1 MEDKIKPTKA
11 VKFCLSFNNLNA
23 IKNKN
28 KKSMGQQDSTDK
40 ESPKIKRSVSFVI
53 KRFVPK
59 ISPKKS
65 TIIPS
70 LLKLNNYDNEVNEVI
85 SVKDC
90 SMSENDSSSFES
102 STSIKFEII
111 KDNQNKNDDKKESD
125 GCDESSDIEGEIKN
139 DIKKKLKFE
148 DSSKMMQD
156 IIEEKESENEN
167 ENEEGISCLR
177 KKSGK
182 IKFKSCIKNT
192 KENDSR
198 IHNELKNKFDIKD
211 SYNRQKNNKCLFNDI
226 KLNCKFGLVSTEQ
239 KIKRKPLLIRD
250 VLLGNY
256 KKKI

>member
-1 MEDKIKPTKA
+1 
-11 VKFCLSFNNLNA
+11 
-23 IKNKN
+23 
-28 KKSMGQQDSTDK
+28 MGQQDSTDK

-70 LLKLNNYDNEVNEVI
+70 LLKLNNNDNEVNEVV

-102 STSIKFEII
+102 SASIKFEII

-125 GCDESSDIEGEIKN
+125 DESSDVEGAIKS
-139 DIKKKLKFE
+139 DIKMRLKFE

-167 ENEEGISCLR
+167 EEGISCLR
-177 KKSGK
+177 KKTGQ
-182 IKFKSCIKNT
+182 IKFKDSSKNT
-192 KENDSR
+192 KENDAK
-198 IHNELKNKFDIKD
+198 IHNELKNKFDIEGN
-211 SYNRQKNNKCLFNDI
+211 YNEKKNNKYLCNDL
-226 KLNCKFGLVSTEQ
+226 KLNCKSGLASTDQ
-239 KIKRKPLLIRD
+239 KVKRKPLLIRD